1 MADIFELVGRMR
13 VEGADRV
20 RSELAGV
27 SKSGKDTE
35 SNLGGVLTKVGGVVG
50 AVGKAAVAGVA
61 VAAGGIVAITKGA
74 VEQYAEYEQLV
85 GGVQKIF
92 GDNAAKVIENGANAF
107 KTAGMSAN
115 EYMSTV
121 TSFSASLVQ
130 GLGGDTKAATEYADM
145 AIRDMSDN
153 ANTYGTSIGDIQN
166 AYNGFAKGNFTMLDN
181 LKLGYGGTQEEMVRL
196 MNDSGVLE
204 EKITSMDGI
213 TFDQMIAAVHKTQE
227 NLKIT
232 GTTAKEAS
240 GTIEGSLNSTKAAW
254 ANLLTGMGDDTQ
266 DFNKLL
272 DDFMTSAGNFVTN
285 ITPRIKMIFDAIPE
299 AIQKIAPQIPGLLQ
313 AILPGLISG
322 AVSLVASLVQ
332 QLPAILGVL
341 KNALFTALDA
351 IVAAVNEKAPGLAAP
366 LKLAFDGIKGAI
378 DLLTNHFDKIVIAVG
393 AAAAAFGAFKLLS
406 FVGEAGSAASAIG
419 KMTTALKAGTV
430 AKIADKAETLALQ
443 ALYAKDAAL
452 KAAMTV
458 KTIAL
463 TAAQKAAAVAQRA
476 LNLVMN
482 ANPMGIII
490 TVIALLVTAFIT
502 LWNTNEDF
510 RNAVINIWNSVK
522 ETATAVFGA
531 IGDFIKNVWET
542 IKTVSST
549 VWNAIKSA
557 VETVINA
564 IKTAIN
570 TVFNAIKTYFTTVL
584 NAYKTVFTTVFN
596 AIKTAIT
603 TVINAIKTVIETV
616 FNAVKAFI
624 TNVVNGWKNIITTA
638 WNAIK
643 STVSSVVNGISST
656 VSNVFNGI
664 KNTMSNVFNGIKST
678 ATNIWNGIKN
688 AITNPIDTAK
698 NAVSNA
704 IDTIKGFLTGT
715 LKFPHIQIPH
725 FNISGGEV
733 PWGIGGLGTAPK
745 VSVDWYAKGGIFDKA
760 TILPKSNGLIGV
772 GEAGAEAV
780 TPIDVLLGYVRTA
793 VAEQNAGL
801 REEMK
806 RMYDLQAQWLP
817 QMANMQMVTDTGALV
832 GAIAPQMDRKLGRIY
847 ENQGR
852 GRA

>member
-1 MADIFELVGRMR
+1 MADLFELVGRMR

-20 RSELAGV
+20 RSELGSV
-27 SKSGKDTE
+27 STQGEQTQSK
-35 SNLGGVLTKVGGVVG
+35 LGGALGKVGGVVT

-61 VAAGGIVAITKGA
+61 VAGAGIAAITKGSI
-74 VEQYAEYEQLV
+74 ENYAEYEQLV

-92 GDNAAKVIENGANAF
+92 GDNAAKVIENGAQAF

-115 EYMSTV
+115 DYMSTV

-130 GLGGDTKAATEYADM
+130 GLKGDTKAATEYADM
-145 AIRDMSDN
+145 AIRDMADN
-153 ANTYGTSIGDIQN
+153 ANTYGTSIADIQN

-181 LKLGYGGTQEEMVRL
+181 LKLGYGGTQAEMVRL
-196 MNDSGVLE
+196 MNDSGVLK
-204 EKITSMDGI
+204 EKISSMDGI
-213 TFDQMIAAVHKTQE
+213 TFDQMIAAINKTQE
-227 NLKIT
+227 RLNIT

-266 DFNKLL
+266 NFDKLL
-272 DDFMTSAGNFVTN
+272 TDFLESAGNLVTN
-285 ITPRIKMIFDAIPE
+285 VTPRIKMIFDAIPE
-299 AIQKIAPQIPGLLQ
+299 AIAKIAPQIPGLLQ
-313 AILPGLISG
+313 AVLPGLISG
-322 AVSLVASLVQ
+322 AISLVASLAAQ
-332 QLPAILGVL
+332 IPSILGVL
-341 KNALFTALDA
+341 KNALFAALDA
-351 IVAAVNEKAPGLAAP
+351 IVAAVGEKAPGLAEP
-366 LKLAFDGIKGAI
+366 LKLAFDGIKVAI
-378 DLLTNHFDKIVIAVG
+378 DLLTTHFDKIVIAVG
-393 AAAAAFGAFKLLS
+393 AAATAFGAFKLLS

-443 ALYAKDAAL
+443 ALYAKDAVL
-452 KAAMTV
+452 MAASTA

-463 TAAQKAAAVAQRA
+463 TAAQKAAAVAQKA

-510 RNAVINIWNSVK
+510 RNAVIAIWDAVK
-522 ETATAVFGA
+522 QKATEIFGA
-531 IGDFIKNVWET
+531 IGEFISNVWEN

-549 VWNAIKSA
+549 VWNAIKTA
-557 VETVINA
+557 V
-564 IKTAIN
+564 
-570 TVFNAIKTYFTTVL
+570 
-584 NAYKTVFTTVFN
+584 
-596 AIKTAIT
+596 T
-603 TVINAIKTVIETV
+603 TVINAIKTVITTV
-616 FNAVKAFI
+616 FNAVKTFI
-624 TNVVNGWKNIITTA
+624 TTVVNGWKNIITTA

-643 STVSSVVNGISST
+643 TAVTTAINAVKSVVSSVFNAISSTASSVWNGIKSTISNVVNGIKSTVSSVFNAVKST
-656 VSNVFNGI
+656 VTSV
-664 KNTMSNVFNGIKST
+664 
-678 ATNIWNGIKN
+678 WNGIKT
-688 AITNPIDTAK
+688 AITNPINTAK
-698 NAVSNA
+698 DAVSKAINA
-704 IDTIKGFLTGT
+704 IKGFLSGT
-715 LKFPHIQIPH
+715 LKFPHIKVPH
-725 FNISGGEV
+725 FNISGGEI
-733 PWGIGGLGTAPK
+733 PWGIGGAGTAPR

-760 TILPKSNGLIGV
+760 TILPRTNGLIGV

-780 TPIDVLLGYVRTA
+780 TPIDVLLEYVRTA

-801 REEMK
+801 REEMR
-806 RMYDLQAQWLP
+806 RMYDLQAQYLP

-832 GAIAPQMDRKLGRIY
+832 GAIAPQMDRRLGRIY

>member
-1 MADIFELVGRMR
+1 MADVFELVGRMR
-13 VEGADRV
+13 VDGADRV

-27 SKSGKDTE
+27 SKSGQETE
-35 SNLGGVLTKVGGVVG
+35 SKLGGVLGKIGGVVG
-50 AVGKAAVAGVA
+50 AVGKAAAAGVA

-74 VEQYAEYEQLV
+74 IEQYAEYEQLV

-92 GDNAAKVIENGANAF
+92 GDNAAKVIENGAQAF

-130 GLGGDTKAATEYADM
+130 GLEGDTKAATEYADM

-181 LKLGYGGTQEEMVRL
+181 LKLGYGGTQAEMVRL

-204 EKITSMDGI
+204 EKIESMDGI
-213 TFDQMIAAVHKTQE
+213 TFDQMIAAIHKTQD

-254 ANLLTGMGDDTQ
+254 ANLLTGMGDDTSNFDQ
-266 DFNKLL
+266 LLTDFLE
-272 DDFMTSAGNFVTN
+272 SAGNLVDN
-285 ITPRIKMIFDAIPE
+285 VTPRIKMIFDAIPE
-299 AIQKIAPQIPGLLQ
+299 AIAKIAPQIPGLLQ

-322 AVSLVASLVQ
+322 AISLVTSLAGQ
-332 QLPAILGVL
+332 IPSILGVL
-341 KNALFTALDA
+341 KNALFAALDA
-351 IVAAVNEKAPGLAAP
+351 IVAAVGEKAPGLAAP

-378 DLLTNHFDKIVIAVG
+378 DLLTTHFDKIVIAVG
-393 AAAAAFGAFKLLS
+393 AAATAFGAFKLLS
-406 FVGEAGSAASAIG
+406 FIGEAGSAASVIG
-419 KMTTALKAGTV
+419 NMTTALKAGTV

-443 ALYAKDAAL
+443 ALYAKDAVL
-452 KAAMTV
+452 MAASTA

-463 TAAQKAAAVAQRA
+463 TAAQKAAAVAQKA

-510 RNAVINIWNSVK
+510 RNAVIAIWDAVK
-522 ETATAVFGA
+522 QKATEIFGA

-557 VETVINA
+557 VTTTINA
-564 IKTAIN
+564 IKTVIN
-570 TVFNAIKTYFTTVL
+570 TVFNAIKTF
-584 NAYKTVFTTVFN
+584 
-596 AIKTAIT
+596 IT
-603 TVINAIKTVIETV
+603 TVWNGIKTVVTNAVNGVKSVVTTV
-616 FNAVKAFI
+616 FNAVK
-624 TNVVNGWKNIITTA
+624 
-638 WNAIK
+638 
-643 STVSSVVNGISST
+643 ST

-664 KNTMSNVFNGIKST
+664 KSIASTVWDGIKSTISNVVNGIKST
-678 ATNIWNGIKN
+678 VSNVFNALKSTVSNVWNGIKT
-688 AITNPIDTAK
+688 AITNPINTAK
-698 NAVSNA
+698 DAVSRAINA
-704 IDTIKGFLTGT
+704 IKGFLSGT
-715 LKFPHIQIPH
+715 LKFPHIKVPH
-725 FNISGGEV
+725 FNISGGEI
-733 PWGIGGLGTAPK
+733 PWGIGGAGTAPK

-760 TILPKSNGLIGV
+760 TILPRTNGLIGV

-780 TPIDVLLGYVRTA
+780 TPIDVLLEYVRTA

-801 REEMK
+801 REEMR
-806 RMYDLQAQWLP
+806 RMYDLQAQYLP

-832 GAIAPQMDRKLGRIY
+832 GAIAPQMDRRLGRIY